1 MFALLDRI
9 SNDPDSRIV
18 IPAGVLA
25 QVWRDGSRQ
34 VRLSRLISSSQSIV
48 NELDEERAKSVGV
61 LLGVSGTTDVIDA
74 SVVICALQHGQV
86 VITSDPDD
94 LRALAPRLAV
104 QAI

>member
-1 MFALLDRI
+1 MLALLDRI

-48 NELDEERAKSVGV
+48 NELDEELAKSVGV

-94 LRALAPRLAV
+94 MRALAPRLAV
-104 QAI
+104 QVI